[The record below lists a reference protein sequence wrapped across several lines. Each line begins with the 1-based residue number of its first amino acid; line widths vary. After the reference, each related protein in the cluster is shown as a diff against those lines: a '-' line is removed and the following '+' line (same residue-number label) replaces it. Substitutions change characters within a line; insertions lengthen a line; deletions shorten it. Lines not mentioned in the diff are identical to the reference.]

1 MNDIVKK
8 VLGVIGVVIVAGLG
22 GAAIANTLIEPEIV
36 TVTDTIVEEHM
47 INVPFETIVEVPVIQ
62 EVEMPVYIDNENL
75 DLVLDHIYDNDGVIE
90 YLTDD
95 LDDDEVN
102 QIVDRI
108 VFINDIKSLAV
119 AEVEKEFLDLIDK
132 EEFEFNNET
141 IKFDEDDV
149 ERVRVRDDADQLIID
164 SVDFEDS
171 DAEVLVEVR
180 FEQDD
185 VKYIAKCVV
194 EFKDG
199 LVEDLDLE
207 SVELR
212 D

>member
-62 EVEMPVYIDNENL
+62 EVEVPVYIDNENL

>member
-62 EVEMPVYIDNENL
+62 EVEVPVYIDNENL

-102 QIVDRI
+102 QIVNRI